1 MLFHRV
7 LLSASRAFTFAAGA
21 ALAGPA
27 PATPGPLPPA
37 SANVVP
43 HRALYDISLVRSS
56 SNSQVV
62 SASGKMSFEWA
73 DACDGWITNQRYD
86 LSYSYRDGD
95 DVQIRNDFVS
105 WEAKD
110 GNKLQFH
117 VRKLVNGDLDEA
129 IEGSAERSG
138 GQVVAHFTQP
148 EEKDIPLSPETLFP
162 TAHTLQLMQ
171 AVQHGPNLLFRKLFD
186 GSDMDSGVSVN
197 AVISKTPAAGKA
209 EDAADK
215 LPTQKTADGG
225 EGKKAID
232 SKLLASPAKSVSL
245 AFFATGGGDAS
256 PEYEMSFD
264 LHENGVASS
273 MLMNYGDYV
282 LSARL
287 LALEPLPPGGC

>member
-7 LLSASRAFTFAAGA
+7 LLSASLAFTFAAGA

-43 HRALYDISLVRSS
+43 HRALYGITLARSS
-56 SNSQVV
+56 SNSQVTA
-62 SASGKMSFEWA
+62 ASGKMSFEWA

-86 LSYSYRDGD
+86 LAYSYRDGD

-105 WEAKD
+105 WESKD

-148 EEKDIPLSPETLFP
+148 EEKDVPLAADTIFP

-197 AVISKTPAAGKA
+197 AVISKGPASRGSA
-209 EDAADK
+209 EEAADK
-215 LPTQKTADGG
+215 LPTRKIGD
-225 EGKKAID
+225 KDSKDVID
-232 SKLLASPAKSVSL
+232 TKLLASPAKSVSL
-245 AFFATGGGDAS
+245 AFFAPDGGEAS

-264 LHENGVASS
+264 LHENGVASN

>member
-7 LLSASRAFTFAAGA
+7 LLSASLAFTFAAGA

-62 SASGKMSFEWA
+62 SASGKMSFEWV

-245 AFFATGGGDAS
+245 AFFANGGGDAS

>member
-1 MLFHRV
+1 M
-7 LLSASRAFTFAAGA
+7 
-21 ALAGPA
+21 
-27 PATPGPLPPA
+27 PPA

-43 HRALYDISLVRSS
+43 HRALYDITLARSS
-56 SNSQVV
+56 SNSQVTA
-62 SASGKMSFEWA
+62 ASGKMSFEWA

-86 LSYSYRDGD
+86 LAYSYRDGD

-105 WEAKD
+105 WESKD
-110 GNKLQFH
+110 GNRLQFH

-129 IEGSAERSG
+129 IEGTAERSG
-138 GQVVAHFTQP
+138 GQMVAHFTQP
-148 EEKDIPLSPETLFP
+148 EEKDIPLAADTLFP

-171 AVQHGPNLLFRKLFD
+171 AVGHGPSLLFRKLFD

-197 AVISKTPAAGKA
+197 AVISRAPRGGSA
-209 EDAADK
+209 EEAADK
-215 LPTQKTADGG
+215 LPTQKTADGK

-232 SKLLASPAKSVSL
+232 ARLLASPAKSVSL
-245 AFFATGGGDAS
+245 AFFAPDGGDAS

-264 LHENGVASS
+264 LHENGVASD

-287 LALEPLPPGGC
+287 LALEPLPSGGC